1 MATTV
6 WKGHLTFGLIAIPV
20 KLYSAARGER
30 VAFHYLHAECNAR
43 IRQQYFC
50 PVCNRAVERDDL
62 VRGFEY
68 DKDQY
73 VLLSEEEIE
82 KVTPASARTMEILE
96 FVESAHIDPVYYDA
110 SYYLVPEEAG
120 QKAYNLL
127 LRTMEKSGYAAIA
140 KLVMHQHEYTVVLRP
155 RDKGLMLH
163 TMYYTHEI
171 HQVAEYGQTDGV
183 ALKEQELK
191 LAQQFVESLVAKFE
205 PEKYRDAF
213 NDNLKQLIQA
223 KIEGQEIAAAPQAQL
238 APVID
243 LMEALKKSLERQ
255 KAGGKQATP
264 KKPPARAELVT
275 TEKARRKATR

>member
-30 VAFHYLHAECNAR
+30 VSFHYLHQQCNSR
-43 IRQQYFC
+43 IRQHYFC
-50 PVCNRAVERDDL
+50 PVCSRPVERDDL

-73 VLLSEEEIE
+73 VLLSEDEIE

-96 FVESAHIDPVYYDA
+96 FVESADIDPVYYDA

-171 HQVAEYGQTDGV
+171 RQVAEYGQTDGV

-255 KAGGKQATP
+255 KAGGRQATP

>member
-30 VAFHYLHAECNAR
+30 VAFHYLHQQCNSR
-43 IRQQYFC
+43 IRQHYFC
-50 PVCNRAVERDDL
+50 PVCSRPVERDDL

-96 FVESAHIDPVYYDA
+96 FVESADIDPIYYDA
-110 SYYLVPEEAG
+110 SYYLLPEEAG

-275 TEKARRKATR
+275 TEKARRKASK